1 MRTLIPCL
9 VLGIILASASVGAAR
24 QTEASP
30 RLLLEDGRPNLH
42 AVVHHFENLYR
53 ADTSI
58 AVAEFTVTRP
68 NRTRTMTMKIWARG
82 RDEAL
87 ILVQAP
93 VREAGMATLKVRDN
107 LWNYLPR
114 IKRTIRIPPSMMLA
128 SWMGSDFTNDD
139 LVRESSFTDDY
150 TYRLVGLSDDP
161 PGWLVAFD
169 ARPGVAGLWNRID
182 VVLSRDGAIPLK
194 ARYYDRRDRPVRTMH
209 WDDVRTFDG
218 RTLPARMVLVPED
231 EEGHRTELHY
241 REIRFNAEIPEGTFS
256 LSNLERQR

>member
-1 MRTLIPCL
+1 MRAFISFLS
-9 VLGIILASASVGAAR
+9 LGIVFFSAGIGAA
-24 QTEASP
+24 QETSAAP
-30 RLLLEDGRPNLH
+30 RMFLEDGRLDLD
-42 AVVHHFENLYR
+42 AVVHHFDNLYR
-53 ADTSI
+53 ADSSI

-68 NRTRTMTMKIWARG
+68 NRTRSMTMKIWTRG
-82 RDEAL
+82 RDKAL

-93 VREAGMATLKVRDN
+93 VREAGTATLKVGDN

-150 TYRLVGLSDDP
+150 TYRLLGPSEDP

-169 ARPGVAGLWNRID
+169 ARPGVAGLWNRIE
-182 VVLSRDGAIPLK
+182 VIISKDGTIPVQ
-194 ARYYDRRDRPVRTMH
+194 ARYFDRRDRPARSMH
-209 WDDVRTFDG
+209 WDEVRVFDG
-218 RTLPARMVLVPED
+218 RRLPARMVLIPED
-231 EEGHRTELHY
+231 EEGHRTEMKY
-241 REIRFNAEIPEGTFS
+241 REIRFDVEVPEGTFS